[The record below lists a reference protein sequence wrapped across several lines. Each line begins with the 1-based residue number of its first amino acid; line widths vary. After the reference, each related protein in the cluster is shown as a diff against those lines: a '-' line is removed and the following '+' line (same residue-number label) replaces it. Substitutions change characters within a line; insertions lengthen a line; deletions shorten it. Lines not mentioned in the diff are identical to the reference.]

1 MLSIFIEA
9 IKEKKL
15 VEVTFFS
22 KKDNTDRTR
31 KCVPFDYACS
41 KRNKNQINKYQLYDL
56 DSPSG
61 RHNLALE
68 ESQIINLVK
77 LNESFNPADY
87 ISWEPNWEVARD
99 WGEYS

>member
-1 MLSIFIEA
+1 MINIFTEA

-15 VEVTFFS
+15 IEVTFFA
-22 KKDNTDRTR
+22 KKDNLNRTR
-31 KCVPFDYACS
+31 KCVPFDFAYG
-41 KRNKNQINKYQLYDL
+41 KRDKNPIQKYQLYDL
-56 DSPSG
+56 DSPIG

-87 ISWEPNWEVARD
+87 ISWEPNWELARD

>member
-1 MLSIFIEA
+1 MEVFIEA

-15 VEVTFFS
+15 IEVTFIA
-22 KKDNTDRTR
+22 KKDKTNRVR
-31 KCVPFDYACS
+31 KCIPFDYAYGT
-41 KRNKNQINKYQLYDL
+41 REKNPIKKYQLYDL

-68 ESQIINLVK
+68 ENQIIDLVK
-77 LNESFNPADY
+77 LDESFNPADY
-87 ISWEPNWEVARD
+87 ISWETNWEIERD